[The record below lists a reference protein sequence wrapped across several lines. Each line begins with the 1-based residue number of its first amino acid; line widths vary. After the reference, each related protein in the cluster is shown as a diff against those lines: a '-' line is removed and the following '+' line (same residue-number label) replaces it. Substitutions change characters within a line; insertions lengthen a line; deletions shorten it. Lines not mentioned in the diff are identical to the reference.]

1 MVGAFWALKLVGA
14 RAFNVLFTRLYDSG
28 RADIYQ
34 VCMDADQY
42 AWRQAAKALP
52 WAVVYDPDGLRGINA
67 LQYNVGS
74 VPAFFIY
81 NAAGELVQSTGDI
94 KQVPALLDS

>member
-1 MVGAFWALKLVGA
+1 M
-14 RAFNVLFTRLYDSG
+14 
-28 RADIYQ
+28 
-34 VCMDADQY
+34 
-42 AWRQAAKALP
+42 P

>member
-1 MVGAFWALKLVGA
+1 M
-14 RAFNVLFTRLYDSG
+14 
-28 RADIYQ
+28 
-34 VCMDADQY
+34 
-42 AWRQAAKALP
+42 
-52 WAVVYDPDGLRGINA
+52 RGINA